1 MAFLQAEVENEE
13 RIAMAVSGF
22 GLKQEQSALKKKQK
36 ADSNNE
42 IATASALLATKESKV
57 LECIFCNEKH
67 DSSQCER
74 ARKMSLEERQDI
86 VKQKNACF
94 NCLKTGHGR
103 RFCRY
108 NIKCAWCSKRHVLL
122 MCREITAEGST
133 KKNPTEE
140 PTKKQEE
147 SSLANLSL
155 STEIFLQTLRVKMR
169 NQEKER
175 VVRAVLDT
183 GSHRSYV
190 LDRTAKKLDCEEI
203 GQYNI
208 VHLLFG
214 GVKTKPQQ
222 HKGYRIRLSSLDGS
236 YACNFVALGQ
246 ETICQDIPGIRRGP
260 WVQELSHKGIRLTD
274 VGQANEPI
282 SILIGSDIAGKLLT
296 GKLQEIECGATAIE
310 TRLGWTVMGKNLQEK
325 TSRVDPALLTVS
337 MFTRDAKVSDL
348 WRLDVLGITDP
359 VQAKTKEAHLEQVKD
374 YFRQTVTVNNSGR
387 YEVFLPW
394 KENHPPLSDNK
405 EMAIKRLEI
414 NTRRLKSDNL
424 FEDYCRVLEE
434 WTAEGIIEQVPLP
447 EVNDSGYYLPHRHV
461 LKENSTTR
469 LRPVFDASARGI
481 DSPSLNQCL
490 EVGPNLIELIP
501 TMLLRF
507 RERRIGVISDI
518 KRAFLQISVSPKE
531 RNVLRFLWWSKED
544 PTKITVYRH
553 CRVVF
558 GVSSSPFLLGA
569 TIELLLERALQQA
582 TTDEQRAIIRKL
594 QKSFYV
600 DNCVTSVDSN
610 EELQLFM
617 EGATDAMSAGGFLLR
632 GWEYSDP
639 TLIRDSS
646 SVLGLT
652 WNRGQDT
659 LSLTKAALE
668 EPLPEKV
675 TKRSILSAAQKIF
688 DPIGLAC
695 PLLLRPKLLLQK
707 LWSTDLD
714 WDTEVNKEIE
724 DIFREWHQQLKL
736 LKELH
741 IPRWIF
747 GDELRECSTSLHVF
761 VDASQDAY
769 AAVLFARTETSK
781 GVKVQ
786 LIEAKARVAPL
797 GKSTINRLELLAAT
811 IGVRLMDSSSDVLE
825 REQPEKFYWS
835 DSSTVLSW
843 IKRNKQWATF
853 VWNRIQEIRQLT
865 EPVQWHHVPGTMNP
879 ADVPSRGCSAK
890 QLLES
895 RWWEGPEWLKK
906 SRDQWPSA
914 EYTVD
919 ESEVDR
925 EIKKS
930 AIKIKKSEASIQH
943 ELAMKNTCKTVEDYW
958 YLKGSSKY
966 TKILRVMAWILRFVT
981 KCRRNCIRHLSE
993 VLSVKEISQA
1003 ELTLMRLSQ
1012 EESFEGVEDPRIS
1025 CLKAFKDKSGVI
1037 RLKTLISNREDQFGF
1052 RYPIVLEPRHPLV
1065 RKLIQHKHEELHH
1078 AGMQIVMSSLRE
1090 QVWILSSRRAI
1101 RSSSPSV

>member
-22 GLKQEQSALKKKQK
+22 GLKQEQSALKKKRK

-67 DSSQCER
+67 DR
-74 ARKMSLEERQDI
+74 
-86 VKQKNACF
+86 
-94 NCLKTGHGR
+94 HGR

-108 NIKCAWCSKRHVLL
+108 NMKCAWCSKRHVLL
-122 MCREITAEGST
+122 MCRGITAERST
-133 KKNPTEE
+133 KKNPTEK
-140 PTKKQEE
+140 PTIKQKE

-155 STEIFLQTLRVKMR
+155 A
-169 NQEKER
+169 KE
-175 VVRAVLDT
+175 
-183 GSHRSYV
+183 
-190 LDRTAKKLDCEEI
+190 LDCEEI

-246 ETICQDIPGIRRGP
+246 ETICQDIPASYKKLNVEQQQSKLVLDGP
-260 WVQELSHKGIRLTD
+260 S
-274 VGQANEPI
+274 
-282 SILIGSDIAGKLLT
+282 
-296 GKLQEIECGATAIE
+296 
-310 TRLGWTVMGKNLQEK
+310 
-325 TSRVDPALLTVS
+325 
-337 MFTRDAKVSDL
+337 

-359 VQAKTKEAHLEQVKD
+359 VQTKTKEAHLEQVKD

-405 EMAIKRLEI
+405 KMAIKRLEI

-469 LRPVFDASARGI
+469 LRPVFDALARGI

-490 EVGPNLIELIP
+490 EVGSNLIELIP

-558 GVSSSPFLLGA
+558 GVSSSHFLLGA

-582 TTDEQRAIIRKL
+582 TRDEQRAIIRKL

-646 SVLGLT
+646 SLLGLT

-659 LSLTKAALE
+659 LSLTKTALE
-668 EPLPEKV
+668 EPLPEK
-675 TKRSILSAAQKIF
+675 
-688 DPIGLAC
+688 
-695 PLLLRPKLLLQK
+695 K

-724 DIFREWHQQLKL
+724 DIF
-736 LKELH
+736 
-741 IPRWIF
+741 
-747 GDELRECSTSLHVF
+747 
-761 VDASQDAY
+761 
-769 AAVLFARTETSK
+769 
-781 GVKVQ
+781 
-786 LIEAKARVAPL
+786 
-797 GKSTINRLELLAAT
+797 
-811 IGVRLMDSSSDVLE
+811 
-825 REQPEKFYWS
+825 
-835 DSSTVLSW
+835 
-843 IKRNKQWATF
+843 
-853 VWNRIQEIRQLT
+853 
-865 EPVQWHHVPGTMNP
+865 
-879 ADVPSRGCSAK
+879 
-890 QLLES
+890 
-895 RWWEGPEWLKK
+895 
-906 SRDQWPSA
+906 
-914 EYTVD
+914 
-919 ESEVDR
+919 
-925 EIKKS
+925 
-930 AIKIKKSEASIQH
+930 
-943 ELAMKNTCKTVEDYW
+943 
-958 YLKGSSKY
+958 
-966 TKILRVMAWILRFVT
+966 
-981 KCRRNCIRHLSE
+981 
-993 VLSVKEISQA
+993 
-1003 ELTLMRLSQ
+1003 
-1012 EESFEGVEDPRIS
+1012 
-1025 CLKAFKDKSGVI
+1025 
-1037 RLKTLISNREDQFGF
+1037 
-1052 RYPIVLEPRHPLV
+1052 
-1065 RKLIQHKHEELHH
+1065 
-1078 AGMQIVMSSLRE
+1078 
-1090 QVWILSSRRAI
+1090 
-1101 RSSSPSV
+1101 